1 MNLFKGDAS
10 MTGDPVLDGLVEVF
24 PEVNF
29 STLIEVAI
37 SFKGDIDAAAD
48 YVIHN
53 VLQNI
58 IPDDNNTNT
67 NEDLYIHG
75 QYQVS
80 GDTDTNIV
88 NTPVGNDSLS
98 ESVQID
104 TTNEYSDE
112 NRESTE
118 QLMQLPAT
126 ASTSGQAGLP
136 EESNTDSLVASAE
149 NSVVDHEVT
158 HPQNQQKEMN
168 FSDHLIGGQGNEE
181 IECSFSEIKQGLPI
195 PENKLKLNH
204 DGLPDMNMGSSY
216 SFSPESLDDAI
227 STENYKKNTLLSN
240 VAAISEMLEEVELS
254 EAETKHIV
262 SEASQAGSD
271 ILVKVAK
278 LKALSTL
285 AAEENNE
292 VAAEVLAE
300 KSILASEAK
309 GLQFRLSTISEE
321 RNRFVFIIDEMHQ
334 TLQRR
339 FDLAEAD
346 RAAAEAEIIGRETMT
361 QQMLK
366 EQEVLLDAAKEESK
380 KLKQQAQENAKL
392 RELLMDRGHVV
403 DALHG
408 EMLGI
413 FNNIAQLQYR
423 VDMGLPV
430 EEPQK
435 LASSSMSSSVD
446 SATFYTY
453 QCPVEEPA
461 QLASSNLPSPVKPA
475 PSKLAYV
482 DEPLERSSLSLAGS
496 VDSAPSK
503 LIFVGGSLPILSSSV
518 KSAAS
523 ESSWSSATESNSNFN
538 GDEEID
544 DLDDSWDVVEED
556 EKCLC

>member
-1 MNLFKGDAS
+1 
-10 MTGDPVLDGLVEVF
+10 
-24 PEVNF
+24 
-29 STLIEVAI
+29 
-37 SFKGDIDAAAD
+37 
-48 YVIHN
+48 
-53 VLQNI
+53 
-58 IPDDNNTNT
+58 
-67 NEDLYIHG
+67 
-75 QYQVS
+75 
-80 GDTDTNIV
+80 
-88 NTPVGNDSLS
+88 
-98 ESVQID
+98 
-104 TTNEYSDE
+104 
-112 NRESTE
+112 
-118 QLMQLPAT
+118 
-126 ASTSGQAGLP
+126 
-136 EESNTDSLVASAE
+136 
-149 NSVVDHEVT
+149 
-158 HPQNQQKEMN
+158 
-168 FSDHLIGGQGNEE
+168 
-181 IECSFSEIKQGLPI
+181 
-195 PENKLKLNH
+195 
-204 DGLPDMNMGSSY
+204 
-216 SFSPESLDDAI
+216 
-227 STENYKKNTLLSN
+227 
-240 VAAISEMLEEVELS
+240 
-254 EAETKHIV
+254 
-262 SEASQAGSD
+262 
-271 ILVKVAK
+271 
-278 LKALSTL
+278 
-285 AAEENNE
+285 
-292 VAAEVLAE
+292 
-300 KSILASEAK
+300 
-309 GLQFRLSTISEE
+309 
-321 RNRFVFIIDEMHQ
+321 
-334 TLQRR
+334 
-339 FDLAEAD
+339 
-346 RAAAEAEIIGRETMT
+346 
-361 QQMLK
+361 MLK